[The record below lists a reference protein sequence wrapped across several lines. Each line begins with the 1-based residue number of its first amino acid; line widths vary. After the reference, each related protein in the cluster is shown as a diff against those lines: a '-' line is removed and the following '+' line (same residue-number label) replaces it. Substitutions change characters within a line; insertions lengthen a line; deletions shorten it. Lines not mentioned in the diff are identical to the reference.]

1 MQISEFNDLLDE
13 YRLCLSILNVC
24 REKEVREDFQSAR
37 KQIIQDMIELAEENG
52 CEYYVSLNGI
62 EEVVYFK
69 TDEIDEDLHRLI
81 MYLMANATSFIEI
94 LSELSEQGYH
104 IVDDVL
110 VLT

>member
-24 REKEVREDFQSAR
+24 REKEVREDFQSA
-37 KQIIQDMIELAEENG
+37 KKEIIQDMIELADENK

-81 MYLMANATSFIEI
+81 MYLMANAASFIEI

>member
-24 REKEVREDFQSAR
+24 REKEVREYFQSA
-37 KQIIQDMIELAEENG
+37 KKEIIQDMIELADENK